1 MTETPQQAHKADE
14 QPMAC
19 PRCGGLMV
27 LASYMDLRDDQ
38 GQIEFTAY
46 RCTICGEVIDPVIL
60 RNRIAER
67 PNLLHGTKQRRFG
80 QAITA
85 SPPPAERDQT
95 DAARDEGDPNRRH
108 EDRQGREA

>member
-1 MTETPQQAHKADE
+1 
-14 QPMAC
+14 
-19 PRCGGLMV
+19 MV
-27 LASYMDLRDDQ
+27 LSAYMDLRDDQ

-46 RCTICGEVIDPVIL
+46 RCTICGEVIRPVIL

-85 SPPPAERDQT
+85 PLRRAGPGRRSTGRGGSKPTPQGS
-95 DAARDEGDPNRRH
+95 ARP
-108 EDRQGREA
+108 